1 LINTYIQADAPTKI
15 GDLTTLSLTEAI
27 IETGIHDAIAR
38 KLNQQGKLPQK
49 AIAEGI
55 INNVRKTII
64 REQLTDPKFYE
75 QMSKLLEDLI
85 DQTRS
90 DALAYEDFLRKAEE
104 LVQKLAAK
112 QPQTSLPAAL
122 HGNAEATV
130 LYNNLDS
137 LPATTF
143 RYPTDEEDRAS
154 LALKLDLAV
163 RERAPAGWKG
173 DAPRE
178 VQVKNAI
185 FPLLDRDREATQ
197 ALFEI
202 IKNQPGY

>member
-1 LINTYIQADAPTKI
+1 
-15 GDLTTLSLTEAI
+15 
-27 IETGIHDAIAR
+27 
-38 KLNQQGKLPQK
+38 
-49 AIAEGI
+49 
-55 INNVRKTII
+55 
-64 REQLTDPKFYE
+64 
-75 QMSKLLEDLI
+75 MSKLLEDLI

-90 DALAYEDFLRKAEE
+90 DALAYEEFLRKAEE

-112 QPQTSLPAAL
+112 QPQSAVPAAL

-137 LPATTF
+137 IPATTF
-143 RYPTDEEDRAS
+143 RYPTDEEHRAA

-173 DAPRE
+173 DTPRE